1 MAIIS
6 TEDMVARAEILN
18 DQNQDWSSTSYWTN
32 LCEEEY
38 RACDTCDEDTGYV
51 WDDDEPELCYCD
63 DGRDGIDDYGRVLI
77 TRLGMKKLRRKR
89 WDTLVGWDEDDVT
102 RVFSGDEM
110 LPEDI
115 QDQSAPMVV
124 IGTDVVNLYPSLD
137 IGQVVEEVRE
147 AILDTGIKFEDVDYL
162 EAARYVALNWSES
175 QCIRSGLR
183 RILPRRR
190 YTTGSRPGLT
200 GQGPQ

>member
-1 MAIIS
+1 
-6 TEDMVARAEILN
+6 
-18 DQNQDWSSTSYWTN
+18 
-32 LCEEEY
+32 
-38 RACDTCDEDTGYV
+38 
-51 WDDDEPELCYCD
+51 
-63 DGRDGIDDYGRVLI
+63 
-77 TRLGMKKLRRKR
+77 MKKLRRKR

-124 IGTDVVNLYPSLD
+124 IGTDVINLYPSLD